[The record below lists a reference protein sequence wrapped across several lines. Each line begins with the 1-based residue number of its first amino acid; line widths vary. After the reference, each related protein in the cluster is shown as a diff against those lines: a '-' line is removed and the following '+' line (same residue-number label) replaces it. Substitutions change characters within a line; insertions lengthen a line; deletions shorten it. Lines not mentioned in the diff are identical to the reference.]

1 MDRRDIEAEKGPLFY
16 NSRDI
21 VHFLDKDREKRALL
35 RAVHEAI
42 TLILPQMLCVKI

>member
-1 MDRRDIEAEKGPLFY
+1 MERRGIEAEKGLLLY

-35 RAVHEAI
+35 RAVHEAF
-42 TLILPQMLCVKI
+42 TFILPHMLCVKI